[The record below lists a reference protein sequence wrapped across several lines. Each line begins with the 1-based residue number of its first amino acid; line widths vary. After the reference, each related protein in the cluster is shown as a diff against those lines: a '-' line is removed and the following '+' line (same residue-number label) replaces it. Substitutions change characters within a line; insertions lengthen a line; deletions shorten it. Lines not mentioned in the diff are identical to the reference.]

1 MSAKNSK
8 FSIGLFLII
17 GTLICAAVIIWIGA
31 SGMFTK
37 GSLYA
42 TYFDESVQG
51 LQVDSAIKYR
61 GVEIGKVQSI
71 GVAQDYRLIEV
82 IMKVDMESI
91 LEKRIV
97 ATLKTAGITGIVF
110 IELDQIKPDD
120 LSASPKIDFDSRYPV
135 IPSRKSGIGRF
146 LDEAGTIMQNVKNID
161 IKGISDQLK
170 NTSKAIENFIGG
182 KRTNNIMNHL
192 ESASNNL
199 DQTVARINKMVAE
212 GKVDQLANETM
223 ATLSDAR
230 KLIGQAKKELDALK
244 LQEKASRTDALLAD
258 INKKA
263 RVITNEL
270 QDTSEH
276 LRVTSEN
283 LQKLSESLT
292 KNPSE
297 LIFSKP
303 APPRKA
309 ME

>member
-1 MSAKNSK
+1 
-8 FSIGLFLII
+8 
-17 GTLICAAVIIWIGA
+17 
-31 SGMFTK
+31 
-37 GSLYA
+37 
-42 TYFDESVQG
+42 
-51 LQVDSAIKYR
+51 
-61 GVEIGKVQSI
+61 
-71 GVAQDYRLIEV
+71 
-82 IMKVDMESI
+82 
-91 LEKRIV
+91 
-97 ATLKTAGITGIVF
+97 
-110 IELDQIKPDD
+110 

-146 LDEAGTIMQNVKNID
+146 LDEAGTIMQNVKSID

-170 NTSKAIENFIGG
+170 NTSRAIENFIGG

-199 DQTVARINKMVAE
+199 DQTAARINKMVAE
-212 GKVDQLANETM
+212 GKVDQLTNETI

-230 KLIGQAKKELDALK
+230 KLIAQAKRELDDIEASG
-244 LQEKASRTDALLAD
+244 KAGRTDALLAD

-270 QDTSEH
+270 QDTSEN

-283 LQKLSESLT
+283 LQRLSESLT
-292 KNPSE
+292 RNPSE

-303 APPRKA
+303 APPRKI